1 MAEAQIVQQ
10 GENLISQGNN
20 IMNVSVSSF
29 FTNNQ
34 KVKMKKL
41 GKSKP
46 GGYKSLVTRHL
57 GSKAAEKID
66 KSDGSKLVA
75 KGKKTGNTDLIRK
88 GNFIKN
94 VIGRK

>member
-1 MAEAQIVQQ
+1 MQEINFGAGRPDPGSFPKEA
-10 GENLISQGNN
+10 LA
-20 IMNVSVSSF
+20 
-29 FTNNQ
+29 
-34 KVKMKKL
+34 
-41 GKSKP
+41 
-46 GGYKSLVTRHL
+46 
-57 GSKAAEKID
+57 KAAEKID